1 MKIVALLKNK
11 TMKNT
16 GWLIGGKIIQMLLS
30 LFVGVLTSRYLG
42 PSNLGLVN
50 YGLTYTT
57 FFASLCSL
65 GINSVLVKEIIDNP
79 DKEGTVIG
87 TSLVLRAISSFLSMF
102 AIFGICFLVDN
113 DEPLTIFVV
122 FLCSLGVI
130 FQISETFNYWFQS
143 KLKSKFTAIAIL
155 IGYIATSVYRVVLMI
170 TEQPVQYF
178 ALATSIDYLVVGIF
192 LIVSYFA
199 NGGRRLSFSWSYAKA
214 LLGRSWH
221 FIIPGLMVAVYSQ
234 TDKFMLKQMISEAEI
249 GYYSTALT
257 VCNMWCF
264 VLAAIIDSFYPSIM
278 ELHKNNNIEQCKKRN
293 KQLYAIVFY
302 TAVVVSSIICL
313 FAPLIIQILYGE
325 AYAPSV
331 NPLRIITW
339 YTAFSYL
346 GVARNAWIVS
356 NNRQKYLTWIY
367 LGSAVANVALNI
379 VLIPLLGSSGAAL
392 ASLGA
397 QIFTIFV
404 MPLFIKP
411 LRENTKMM
419 AEAIIF
425 KGVK

>member
-1 MKIVALLKNK
+1 MKIFELLKNK
-11 TMKNT
+11 TTQNA
-16 GWLIGGKIIQMLLS
+16 GWLICGKIIQMLLS
-30 LFVGVLTSRYLG
+30 LFIGVWTSRYLG

-57 FFASLCSL
+57 FFASICNL

-79 DKEGTVIG
+79 EKEGTVIG
-87 TSLVLRAISSFLSMF
+87 TSLVLRAISSFLSM
-102 AIFGICFLVDN
+102 IVIVGICSLVDN
-113 DEPLTIFVV
+113 DEPLTVLVV
-122 FLCSLGVI
+122 LLCSFGVI
-130 FQISETFNYWFQS
+130 FQIFETFNYWFQS

-170 TEQPVQYF
+170 TKQPVQYF
-178 ALATSIDYLVVGIF
+178 ALATSIDYFVVGFF

-199 NGGRRLSFSWSYAKA
+199 NGGKKLSFSWNYAKS
-214 LLGRSWH
+214 LIGRSWH
-221 FIIPGLMVAVYSQ
+221 FIIPGLMVSVYSQ
-234 TDKFMLKQMISEAEI
+234 TDKIMLKQMISETEI

-278 ELHKNNNIEQCKKRN
+278 ELHKNNNIKQYNKRN

-302 TAVVVSSIICL
+302 VALIVSGLICI
-313 FAPLIIQILYGE
+313 FAPLIIDILYGA

-331 NPLRIITW
+331 GPLRIITW

-356 NNRQKYLTWIY
+356 NDKQKYLIWIY
-367 LGSAVANVALNI
+367 LGSAAANVILNI
-379 VLIPLLGSSGAAL
+379 LLIPVFGSSGAAL
-392 ASLGA
+392 ASLSA

-404 MPLFIKP
+404 MPSFIKP
-411 LRENTKMM
+411 LRENTKLICQ
-419 AEAIIF
+419 AIIL
-425 KGVK
+425 KGIR

>member
-1 MKIVALLKNK
+1 MKIISLLKNK
-11 TMKNT
+11 TTKNA

-50 YGLTYTT
+50 YGLSYTT
-57 FFASLCSL
+57 FFASLCNL

-87 TSLVLRAISSFLSMF
+87 TSLVLRAISSFLSMLV
-102 AIFGICFLVDN
+102 IIGICFIIDN
-113 DEPLTIFVV
+113 DEPLTLLVV
-122 FLCSLGVI
+122 SLCSFGVI
-130 FQISETFNYWFQS
+130 FQILETFNYWFQS

-170 TEQPVQYF
+170 TKQPVQYF

-234 TDKFMLKQMISEAEI
+234 TDKFMLKQMINETEI

-264 VLAAIIDSFYPSIM
+264 VLAAIIDSLYPSIM
-278 ELHKNNNIEQCKKRN
+278 ELHKNNNIEQYIKRN

-404 MPLFIKP
+404 MPIFIKP

-425 KGVK
+425 KGIK